1 MVGQQMKL
9 DKENT
14 NCNGW
19 RMSPTMGCIC
29 DVESP
34 PTATSEMILLK
45 TKERLLSAIAETE
58 QCFKDYNDA
67 VKKQPQVDNDLL
79 RECLEV
85 LEYATYH
92 DGRYGQVKNETFQKE
107 AQPLV
112 IRIAKRL
119 GVKAYDG
126 FK

>member
-14 NCNGW
+14 NCNGC
-19 RMSPTMGCIC
+19 CIC
-29 DVESP
+29 DAESP

-67 VKKQPQVDNDLL
+67 VKKQPQVDNYLL

-92 DGRYGQVKNETFQKE
+92 DGRYGQVNNETFQKE

-112 IRIAKRL
+112 VIIARRL

>member
-1 MVGQQMKL
+1 MKQT
-9 DKENT
+9 ET
-14 NCNGW
+14 N
-19 RMSPTMGCIC
+19 
-29 DVESP
+29 
-34 PTATSEMILLK
+34 EMILSR

-58 QCFKDYNDA
+58 QRFKDYNEA
-67 VKKQPQVDNDLL
+67 AKEQPQVDNELL
-79 RECLEV
+79 SECLEV

-92 DGRYGQVKNETFQKE
+92 DGRYGQVENETFQKE

-126 FK
+126 F